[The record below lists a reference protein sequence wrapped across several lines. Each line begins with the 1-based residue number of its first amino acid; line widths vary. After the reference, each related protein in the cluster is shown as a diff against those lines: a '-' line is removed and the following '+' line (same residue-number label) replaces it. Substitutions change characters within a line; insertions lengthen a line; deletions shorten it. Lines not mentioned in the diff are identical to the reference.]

1 MALSPVGAVKLGLW
15 NQPCVYANLSVHLRL
30 YSRGFVIETSSFDRR
45 ERGLS
50 QSPCRNRRVGK
61 NKPYDAAALR
71 FISFHFISI
80 TVRSTCLYIIMSL
93 LREVVR
99 PLRRAPCSSISN
111 QPTVQF
117 KSSQSRAAP
126 GRVVHCHAHMR
137 HIRGIAGVAT
147 GSNAGQSP
155 ARPDRISALAS
166 LEGSEHR
173 PRPSEVV
180 KFHLGLLRRS
190 STLLKSSAIRRILR
204 LLQSYLDAHSA
215 FDARRVISRVAYDAD
230 DADDADK
237 AASSARGAAEMRV
250 RTEGDACSGAYPR
263 SAVLRRY
270 TVTHSDETGVLTTSV
285 GSEYDQVQLRSLKQR
300 LFRDCIRGD
309 LVKKS
314 AAYYVLHLYAY
325 VAGKYLIWPCPAAV
339 RSYIFQRDI
348 NLVVESIVH
357 ADAGYL
363 EAAQA
368 DTKVLL
374 HLESDSQDFAN
385 ETILFASVLGDRST
399 WALGASDSS
408 KLRLTNLWERAVA
421 AAYSFLVLRQDMKN
435 DACGEACNVSCS
447 LDSKD
452 DAIV

>member
-1 MALSPVGAVKLGLW
+1 MV
-15 NQPCVYANLSVHLRL
+15 
-30 YSRGFVIETSSFDRR
+30 D
-45 ERGLS
+45 
-50 QSPCRNRRVGK
+50 
-61 NKPYDAAALR
+61 
-71 FISFHFISI
+71 
-80 TVRSTCLYIIMSL
+80 
-93 LREVVR
+93 
-99 PLRRAPCSSISN
+99 
-111 QPTVQF
+111 
-117 KSSQSRAAP
+117 
-126 GRVVHCHAHMR
+126 
-137 HIRGIAGVAT
+137 
-147 GSNAGQSP
+147 
-155 ARPDRISALAS
+155 LAS
-166 LEGSEHR
+166 LEGFEHR

-215 FDARRVISRVAYDAD
+215 FDARRVISRVAYDANDED
-230 DADDADK
+230 DADE

-314 AAYYVLHLYAY
+314 AGHELHMYAY

-408 KLRLTNLWERAVA
+408 KLRLTNLWERAAA

>member
-1 MALSPVGAVKLGLW
+1 
-15 NQPCVYANLSVHLRL
+15 
-30 YSRGFVIETSSFDRR
+30 
-45 ERGLS
+45 
-50 QSPCRNRRVGK
+50 
-61 NKPYDAAALR
+61 
-71 FISFHFISI
+71 
-80 TVRSTCLYIIMSL
+80 
-93 LREVVR
+93 
-99 PLRRAPCSSISN
+99 
-111 QPTVQF
+111 
-117 KSSQSRAAP
+117 
-126 GRVVHCHAHMR
+126 
-137 HIRGIAGVAT
+137 
-147 GSNAGQSP
+147 
-155 ARPDRISALAS
+155 
-166 LEGSEHR
+166 
-173 PRPSEVV
+173 
-180 KFHLGLLRRS
+180 
-190 STLLKSSAIRRILR
+190 
-204 LLQSYLDAHSA
+204 LQSYLDAHSA
-215 FDARRVISRVAYDAD
+215 FDARRVISRVAYDAYDAD
-230 DADDADK
+230 DADDADDAEDADDADE

-314 AAYYVLHLYAY
+314 AGHELHMYAY

-408 KLRLTNLWERAVA
+408 KLRLTNLWERAAA

>member
-1 MALSPVGAVKLGLW
+1 
-15 NQPCVYANLSVHLRL
+15 
-30 YSRGFVIETSSFDRR
+30 
-45 ERGLS
+45 
-50 QSPCRNRRVGK
+50 
-61 NKPYDAAALR
+61 
-71 FISFHFISI
+71 
-80 TVRSTCLYIIMSL
+80 
-93 LREVVR
+93 
-99 PLRRAPCSSISN
+99 
-111 QPTVQF
+111 
-117 KSSQSRAAP
+117 
-126 GRVVHCHAHMR
+126 
-137 HIRGIAGVAT
+137 
-147 GSNAGQSP
+147 
-155 ARPDRISALAS
+155 
-166 LEGSEHR
+166 
-173 PRPSEVV
+173 
-180 KFHLGLLRRS
+180 
-190 STLLKSSAIRRILR
+190 
-204 LLQSYLDAHSA
+204 
-215 FDARRVISRVAYDAD
+215 
-230 DADDADK
+230 
-237 AASSARGAAEMRV
+237 AEMRV

-408 KLRLTNLWERAVA
+408 KLRLTNLWERAAA